1 MDALQE
7 YNTARIGR
15 RIVLPTTFIGSP
27 RYMQKLFHDSMVLVR
42 VLGKPDLFVTMTC
55 NPTWPEILDELQPG
69 QSPPDRPDI
78 VVRVFELKLRALMDE
93 ITKKNVMGETI
104 AFCYT
109 IEFQKRG
116 LPHAHILLW
125 LKDKVNECDLV
136 DRIVYAEIPDLD
148 RQPQLYAAVAKHM
161 MHRPCGLDNT

>member
-1 MDALQE
+1 
-7 YNTARIGR
+7 
-15 RIVLPTTFIGSP
+15 
-27 RYMQKLFHDSMVLVR
+27 MQKLFHDSMVLVR
-42 VLGKPDLFVTMTC
+42 VLVKPDLFVTMTC
-55 NPTWPEILDELQPG
+55 NPTWPEILDELEQS

-78 VVRVFELKLRALMDE
+78 VVRVFELKLLALMDE

-125 LKDKVNECDLV
+125 LKDKINNCNLLNRVVC
-136 DRIVYAEIPDLD
+136 AEILYLD
-148 RQPQLYAAVAKHM
+148 KQLQFYVVVAK
-161 MHRPCGLDNT
+161 

>member
-1 MDALQE
+1 MQDD
-7 YNTARIGR
+7 TRGRIGR
-15 RIVLPTTFIGSP
+15 RIVLPATFIGSP

-55 NPTWPEILDELQPG
+55 NPNWSEIIDELEPG

-78 VVRVFELKLRALMDE
+78 VVRVFDLKLKAMMDE
-93 ITKKNVMGETI
+93 ITKKNVFGETT

-125 LKDKVNECDLV
+125 LKNKVNNCDLT
-136 DRIVYAEIPDLD
+136 L
-148 RQPQLYAAVAKHM
+148 
-161 MHRPCGLDNT
+161 